1 MFRPQKSPPPIRLP
15 RIAQLPT
22 YEMLIK
28 ITEQAHESRG
38 RTVELPFNP
47 ERQQFGYIIAVCF
60 EPEYSEPTWSLTT
73 GDGNRVTTI
82 FRMQQSDVTLIQT
95 VIESQCL
102 GTDVGEAIS
111 NRAKTTGTELNLKTG
126 IPSPNDTGSMA
137 FPYMMAT
144 LHGMPPSSAAASAPP
159 AAQETGP
166 AALEGD
172 LQTVPYPNL
181 LQSISMSK
189 MTGRLAV
196 KSSKGGGE
204 FYFEEGAPVYAIAAD
219 AQGDLAILESLT
231 WEDGK
236 FRFFERERTVER
248 NVKKRLDS
256 LLMEGIGLLDQLKY
270 LQNSGVKM
278 ETYLFRKVPN
288 LTEKDFEQRVAQFV
302 PLDMNLQKQFY
313 QSVDNISTLFELLR
327 RRPLVKTEWVPIL
340 FNLIHA
346 DLLAFSDKPPAG
358 VRMGLMEVQSLDRS
372 QIQGVMSKLVRPET
386 GLYTYPMFLFFLE
399 QEFHRFE
406 RLNVPFSVVIFDMRL
421 RDAMGL
427 QPLSGQ
433 LLNEAVRRLITV
445 RRNLDIIAH
454 FETFDFAAILPHTT
468 TDSAAFFA
476 QRVIELIMQTP
487 LAPHIHPAHIYL
499 SFGVAGVPEDCDDPA
514 FLIAAAKEARTRAAS
529 STMPVCL
536 FKNIHSAQSPDAQG
550 HR

>member
-15 RIAQLPT
+15 RIAQVPT

-28 ITEQAHESRG
+28 ITEQAYESRG

-60 EPEYSEPTWSLTT
+60 EPEYSEPTWTLTT
-73 GDGNRVTTI
+73 GDGNRVTVI
-82 FRMQQSDVTLIQT
+82 FKMQQADVTLIQT
-95 VIESQCL
+95 LIDSQL
-102 GTDVGEAIS
+102 QGTDVGEAIS
-111 NRAKTTGTELNLKTG
+111 NRAKATGTELNLRG
-126 IPSPNDTGSMA
+126 GSPTPTDGGSMA
-137 FPYMMAT
+137 FPYTMAT
-144 LHGMPPSSAAASAPP
+144 LHGMPAATTAEIVPDMPGGTAAAV
-159 AAQETGP
+159 
-166 AALEGD
+166 LEGD
-172 LQTVPYPNL
+172 LQNLPIPNL
-181 LQSISMSK
+181 LQSINMTK
-189 MTGRLAV
+189 MTGRLAI

-204 FYFEEGAPVYAIAAD
+204 FYFEDGVPQHAVAAD
-219 AQGDLAILESLT
+219 AHGDLALLESLT

-236 FRFFERERTVER
+236 FRFFEGERTIER
-248 NVKKRLDS
+248 SVKKRLDS

-270 LQNSGVKM
+270 LQNTGVKM
-278 ETYLFRKVPN
+278 ETYLFRKVAN
-288 LTEKDFEQRVAQFV
+288 LTEKEFEERVSQFV
-302 PLDMNLQKQFY
+302 PMDMTLQKQFY
-313 QSVDNISTLFELLR
+313 QSVDNTSTLFELLR

-340 FNLIHA
+340 FNLLHA

-358 VRMGLMEVQSLDRS
+358 VRMGLMEVQSLDRT

-399 QEFHRFE
+399 QEFHRYE
-406 RLNVPFSVVIFDMRL
+406 RLNVPFTIVLFDMRL

-427 QPLSGQ
+427 QPLSGP

-476 QRVIELIMQTP
+476 QRVIELIMQSP
-487 LAPHIHPAHIYL
+487 LAPHLHPAHVHL

-514 FLIAAAKEARTRAAS
+514 FLIAAAKEARSKAAT
-529 STMPVCL
+529 STIPICL
-536 FKNIHSAQSPDAQG
+536 FRNIQAAQSG
-550 HR
+550 

>member
-15 RIAQLPT
+15 RIGQLPT

-28 ITEQAHESRG
+28 IVEQAHESRG

-60 EPEYSEPTWSLTT
+60 EPEFTEPTWSLTT
-73 GDGNRVTTI
+73 GDGNRVTVI
-82 FRMQQSDVTLIQT
+82 FKMQQTDVTLIQT

-111 NRAKTTGTELNLKTG
+111 NRARNTGTELNLKGG
-126 IPSPNDTGSMA
+126 IPSPQETGSFA
-137 FPYMMAT
+137 FPMSMAT
-144 LHGMPPSSAAASAPP
+144 LHGMPASSSAAPG
-159 AAQETGP
+159 QELQSSGP

-172 LQTVPYPNL
+172 LQNLPLPNL
-181 LQSISMSK
+181 LQSISMTK

-204 FYFEEGAPVYAIAAD
+204 FYFEEGIPVHAIAAD
-219 AQGDLAILESLT
+219 AQGDLAVLESLT
-231 WEDGK
+231 WEEGK
-236 FRFFERERTVER
+236 FRFLEGERTIER
-248 NVKKRLDS
+248 TVKKRLES

-270 LQNSGVKM
+270 LQNMGVKM
-278 ETYLFRKVPN
+278 ETYLFRKVAN
-288 LTEKDFEQRVAQFV
+288 LTERDFEQRVNQFV
-302 PLDMNLQKQFY
+302 PMDMNLQKQFY
-313 QSVDNISTLFELLR
+313 QSVDNTSTLFEILR

-340 FNLIHA
+340 FNLLHG
-346 DLLAFSDKPPAG
+346 DLVAFSDRPPAG

-399 QEFHRFE
+399 QEFHRYE
-406 RLNVPFSVVIFDMRL
+406 RLNVPFSVVLFDMRL
-421 RDAMGL
+421 RDASGL
-427 QPLSGQ
+427 QPMSGQ

-445 RRNLDIIAH
+445 RRNLDVLAH

-487 LAPHIHPAHIYL
+487 LAPNLHPSHISL

-514 FLIAAAKEARTRAAS
+514 FLIAAAKEARTRA
-529 STMPVCL
+529 STSTIPICL
-536 FKNIHSAQSPDAQG
+536 FKNIHSAQSG
-550 HR
+550 

>member
-28 ITEQAHESRG
+28 ITEQAYESRG

-111 NRAKTTGTELNLKTG
+111 NRAKITGTELNLKTG

-137 FPYMMAT
+137 FPYVMGT
-144 LHGMPPSSAAASAPP
+144 LHGMPPASAVSQ
-159 AAQETGP
+159 ASQAVQDQGA

-172 LQTVPYPNL
+172 LQNLPIPNL
-181 LQSISMSK
+181 LQSIAMTK

-204 FYFEEGAPVYAIAAD
+204 FYFEEGAPVYAVAAD

-231 WEDGK
+231 WEEGK

-278 ETYLFRKVPN
+278 ETYLFRKVAN
-288 LTEKDFEQRVAQFV
+288 LTEKDFEQRVSQFV
-302 PLDMNLQKQFY
+302 PMDMNLQKQFY
-313 QSVDNISTLFELLR
+313 QSVDDMSTLFELLR

-340 FNLIHA
+340 FNLLHA

-358 VRMGLMEVQSLDRS
+358 VRMGLMEVQSLDRT

-406 RLNVPFSVVIFDMRL
+406 RLNVPFSVVLFDMRL

-427 QPLSGQ
+427 QPLSGPM
-433 LLNEAVRRLITV
+433 LNEAVRRLITV

-487 LAPHIHPAHIYL
+487 LAPHIHPANIHL

-536 FKNIHSAQSPDAQG
+536 FKNIHSAQST
-550 HR
+550 

>member
-15 RIAQLPT
+15 RIGQLPS
-22 YEMLIK
+22 YEQLIK
-28 ITEQAHESRG
+28 ILEQAHEARG

-47 ERQQFGYIIAVCF
+47 EKQQFGYIIAVCF
-60 EPEYSEPTWSLTT
+60 EPEYSEPTWTLTT
-73 GDGNRVTTI
+73 GDGNRVTVI
-82 FRMQQSDVTLIQT
+82 FKMQQTDVTFVQT

-111 NRAKTTGTELNLKTG
+111 RRSQTTGTELNLKAG
-126 IPSPNDTGSMA
+126 MPNPRDTGTMA
-137 FPYMMAT
+137 FGITMAT
-144 LHGMPPSSAAASAPP
+144 LHGIPP
-159 AAQETGP
+159 AQNAVPEAESQSAP

-172 LQTVPYPNL
+172 LQNMPIPNL
-181 LQSISMSK
+181 LQSIAMSK

-204 FYFEEGAPVYAIAAD
+204 LFFEKGAPVHAVAAD

-231 WEDGK
+231 WEEGK
-236 FRFFERERTVER
+236 FRFFEREQTIER
-248 NVKKRLDS
+248 SVKKRLDS

-270 LQNSGVKM
+270 LQNTGVKM
-278 ETYLFRKVPN
+278 ETYLFRKLPN
-288 LTEKDFEQRVAQFV
+288 LTEKEFEHRVSQFI
-302 PLDMNLQKQFY
+302 PMDMNLQKQFY
-313 QSVDNISTLFELLR
+313 QSVDNTSTLFEILR

-340 FNLIHA
+340 FNLLHA
-346 DLLAFSDKPPAG
+346 DLIAFSDKPPAG
-358 VRMGLMEVQSLDRS
+358 VRMGLMEVQSLDRT

-399 QEFHRFE
+399 QEFHRYE
-406 RLNVPFSVVIFDMRL
+406 RLNVPFSIVLFDMRL

-427 QPLSGQ
+427 QPMSGP
-433 LLNEAVRRLITV
+433 LLNEAVRRLISV

-476 QRVIELIMQTP
+476 QRVIELIMQSP
-487 LAPHIHPAHIYL
+487 LAPNLHPTHISL

-514 FLIAAAKEARTRAAS
+514 FLIAAAKEARTRAS
-529 STMPVCL
+529 QSTIPICL
-536 FKNIHSAQSPDAQG
+536 FKNIHSSNQG
-550 HR
+550 

>member
-15 RIAQLPT
+15 RIGQLPT
-22 YEMLIK
+22 YEMLVK
-28 ITEQAHESRG
+28 ILEQAHESRG

-47 ERQQFGYIIAVCF
+47 EKQQFGYIIAVCF
-60 EPEYSEPTWSLTT
+60 EPEFTEPTWSLTT
-73 GDGNRVTTI
+73 GDGNRVTVI
-82 FRMQQSDVTLIQT
+82 FKMQQSDITLIQT

-111 NRAKTTGTELNLKTG
+111 NRAQNTGTELNLRSG
-126 IPSPNDTGSMA
+126 IPSPTETGSMG
-137 FPYMMAT
+137 FPIMAT
-144 LHGMPPSSAAASAPP
+144 LHGMPASTAGAPSQDAQGGAA
-159 AAQETGP
+159 

-172 LQTVPYPNL
+172 LQNLPMPNL
-181 LQSISMSK
+181 LQSITFSK

-204 FYFEEGAPVYAIAAD
+204 YYFEEGVPVHAVAAD
-219 AQGDLAILESLT
+219 AQGDLALLESLT
-231 WEDGK
+231 WEEGK
-236 FRFFERERTVER
+236 FRFLEGERTIER
-248 NVKKRLDS
+248 TVKKRLDS

-270 LQNSGVKM
+270 LQNTGVKM
-278 ETYLFRKVPN
+278 ETYLFRKVAN
-288 LTEKDFEQRVAQFV
+288 LTEKDFENRVNQFV
-302 PLDMNLQKQFY
+302 PMDMNLQKQFY
-313 QSVDNISTLFELLR
+313 QSVDNSSTLFEILR

-340 FNLIHA
+340 FNLLHA
-346 DLLAFSDKPPAG
+346 ELLAFSDKPPAG

-399 QEFHRFE
+399 QEFHRYE
-406 RLNVPFSVVIFDMRL
+406 RLNVPFSIVLFDMRL
-421 RDAMGL
+421 RESMGL
-427 QPLSGQ
+427 QPLSGP

-445 RRNLDIIAH
+445 RRNLDILAH

-487 LAPHIHPAHIYL
+487 LAPHLHPTHISL

-514 FLIAAAKEARTRAAS
+514 FLIAAAKEARTKAS
-529 STMPVCL
+529 ASTIPICL
-536 FKNIHSAQSPDAQG
+536 FKNIHSAQSG
-550 HR
+550 

>member
-15 RIAQLPT
+15 RIGQLPSH
-22 YEMLIK
+22 EQLIK
-28 ITEQAHESRG
+28 ILEQAHEARG

-60 EPEYSEPTWSLTT
+60 EPEYSEPTWTLTT
-73 GDGNRVTTI
+73 GDGNRVTVI
-82 FRMQQSDVTLIQT
+82 FKMQQSDVTFVQT

-111 NRAKTTGTELNLKTG
+111 RRAQTTGTELNLKAG
-126 IPSPNDTGSMA
+126 IPNPRDTGTMA
-137 FPYMMAT
+137 FGITMAT
-144 LHGMPPSSAAASAPP
+144 LHGMPAAPGVVPEPESQSGA
-159 AAQETGP
+159 

-172 LQTVPYPNL
+172 LQNMPIPNL
-181 LQSISMSK
+181 LQSIAMSK

-204 FYFEEGAPVYAIAAD
+204 LFFDQGVPVHAVAAD

-231 WEDGK
+231 WEEGK
-236 FRFFERERTVER
+236 FRFFEREQTIERT
-248 NVKKRLDS
+248 VKKRLDS

-270 LQNSGVKM
+270 LQNTGVKM
-278 ETYLFRKVPN
+278 ETYLFRKSPN
-288 LTEKDFEQRVAQFV
+288 LTERDFEQRVSQFV
-302 PLDMNLQKQFY
+302 PMDMNLQKQFY
-313 QSVDNISTLFELLR
+313 QSVDNISTLFEILR

-340 FNLIHA
+340 FNLLHA
-346 DLLAFSDKPPAG
+346 DLIAFSDKPPAG
-358 VRMGLMEVQSLDRS
+358 VRMGLMEVQSLDRT

-399 QEFHRFE
+399 QEFHRYE
-406 RLNVPFSVVIFDMRL
+406 RLNVPFSIVLFDMRL

-427 QPLSGQ
+427 QPMSGQ
-433 LLNEAVRRLITV
+433 LLNEAVRRLISV

-487 LAPHIHPAHIYL
+487 LAPNLHPAHISL

-514 FLIAAAKEARTRAAS
+514 FLIAAAKEARTRAS
-529 STMPVCL
+529 QTTIPICL
-536 FKNIHSAQSPDAQG
+536 FKNIHSSHQG
-550 HR
+550 

>member
-15 RIAQLPT
+15 RIGQLPS
-22 YEMLIK
+22 YEQLIK
-28 ITEQAHESRG
+28 ILEQGHEARG

-47 ERQQFGYIIAVCF
+47 EKQQFGYIIAVCF
-60 EPEYSEPTWSLTT
+60 EPEYSEPTWTLTT
-73 GDGNRVTTI
+73 GDGNRVTVI
-82 FRMQQSDVTLIQT
+82 FKMQQSDVTFVQT

-111 NRAKTTGTELNLKTG
+111 RRAQTTGTELNLKGG
-126 IPSPNDTGSMA
+126 IPNPRDTGTMA
-137 FPYMMAT
+137 FGITMAT
-144 LHGMPPSSAAASAPP
+144 LHGMPAAQSAAIEPESQGVA
-159 AAQETGP
+159 

-172 LQTVPYPNL
+172 LQNMPIPNL
-181 LQSISMSK
+181 LQSIALSK

-204 FYFEEGAPVYAIAAD
+204 LFFDQGNPVHAVAAD

-231 WEDGK
+231 WEEGK
-236 FRFFERERTVER
+236 FRFFEREQTIERT
-248 NVKKRLDS
+248 VKKRLDS

-270 LQNSGVKM
+270 LQNTGVRM
-278 ETYLFRKVPN
+278 ETYLFRKSPN
-288 LTEKDFEQRVAQFV
+288 LTERDFEQRVSQFV
-302 PLDMNLQKQFY
+302 PMDMNLQKQFY
-313 QSVDNISTLFELLR
+313 QSVDNISTLFEILR
-327 RRPLVKTEWVPIL
+327 RRPLVKTEWVPIM
-340 FNLIHA
+340 FNLLHA
-346 DLLAFSDKPPAG
+346 DLIAFSDKPPAG
-358 VRMGLMEVQSLDRS
+358 VRMGLMEVQSLDRT

-399 QEFHRFE
+399 QEFHRYE
-406 RLNVPFSVVIFDMRL
+406 RLNVPFSIVLFDMRL

-427 QPLSGQ
+427 QPMSGP
-433 LLNEAVRRLITV
+433 LLNEAVRRLISV

-476 QRVIELIMQTP
+476 QRVIELIMQSP
-487 LAPHIHPAHIYL
+487 LAPNLHPSHISL

-514 FLIAAAKEARTRAAS
+514 FLIAAAKEARTRAS
-529 STMPVCL
+529 QSTIPICL
-536 FKNIHSAQSPDAQG
+536 FKNIHSSQQG
-550 HR
+550 

>member
-111 NRAKTTGTELNLKTG
+111 NRAKITGTELNLKSG
-126 IPSPNDTGSMA
+126 IPSPNDTGTMA
-137 FPYMMAT
+137 FPYMMGT
-144 LHGMPPSSAAASAPP
+144 LHGMPPASQVAAA
-159 AAQETGP
+159 AAAAEVQETGP

-204 FYFEEGAPVYAIAAD
+204 FYFEDGAPVYAVAAD
-219 AQGDLAILESLT
+219 AQGDLALLESLT

-236 FRFFERERTVER
+236 FKFFERERTVER
-248 NVKKRLDS
+248 NVKKNLNS

-270 LQNSGVKM
+270 LQNTGVKM

-288 LTEKDFEQRVAQFV
+288 LTEKDFEQRVSQFV
-302 PLDMNLQKQFY
+302 PIDMNLQKQFY
-313 QSVDNISTLFELLR
+313 QSVDNMSTLFELLR
-327 RRPLVKTEWVPIL
+327 RRPLTKTEWVPIL
-340 FNLIHA
+340 FNLLHA
-346 DLLAFSDKPPAG
+346 ELLAFSDKPPAG
-358 VRMGLMEVQSLDRS
+358 VRMGLMEVQSLDRT

-399 QEFHRFE
+399 QEFHRYE
-406 RLNVPFSVVIFDMRL
+406 RLNVPFSVVLFDMRL

-427 QPLSGQ
+427 QPLAGPI
-433 LLNEAVRRLITV
+433 LNEAVRRLITV

-476 QRVIELIMQTP
+476 QRVSELIMQTP
-487 LAPHIHPAHIYL
+487 LAPHIHPTHIHL

-529 STMPVCL
+529 STIPICL
-536 FKNIHSAQSPDAQG
+536 FKNIQSAQSS
-550 HR
+550 